1 MDNVES
7 STETV
12 SVVPTMDRS
21 RLSVC
26 SNGLTVLDLLPEGT
40 LKALQTNRSGCFFY
54 VRIPVTSLSEI
65 SNRFTLSKKETP
77 CLQRFAIFWNRPT
90 PFPLHLLVIVPD
102 RFEHIH
108 LRVNVQTDILFE
120 CGQVFMTTKRHNHPF
135 T

>member
-1 MDNVES
+1 MDTVES

-12 SVVPTMDRS
+12 SVVPTTDGTWI
-21 RLSVC
+21 SVC

-54 VRIPVTSLSEI
+54 VRPTATSLSEI
-65 SNRFTLSKKETP
+65 LNRFTLSKQKTP
-77 CLQRFAIFWNRPT
+77 CFQRFATFWNITT
-90 PFPLHLLVIVPD
+90 PSPLHLLVIVPD

-108 LRVNVQTDILFE
+108 LRVNVQTNILFE
-120 CGQVFMTTKRHNHPF
+120 CGQVFMTTERHNHPF